1 MRAAFSQRPWVWSFI
16 GALLV
21 WFAILLVAGPEA
33 ALNIG
38 LSALSFGAF
47 MILVGLGQMLVV
59 TSGPGNIDLSIPST
73 IALAGAVAMRVMGGD
88 DAQIGLGILSALGVG
103 VAVGMANYLL
113 IRILQIPPIIAT
125 MSSSFMLQ
133 SLAIHFGQGLKIA
146 PPQAME
152 GFATGWL
159 AQVPQV
165 AWVALVIS
173 LLLAAWLSRTLF
185 GRRRSAVAHNARAA
199 WLAGVAVERIR
210 CLCYVASALF
220 ASCTALLI
228 AGFSGG
234 ATLDMG
240 NEYLLMSVAVVV
252 IGGTNVS
259 GGRAS
264 VPGIW
269 GAALLL
275 YFTNTL
281 LNVVGLSAGARSV
294 FSGLIIILVIVL
306 SGQRRQYR

>member
-88 DAQIGLGILSALGVG
+88 DGLIVLGIGSALGVG
-103 VAVGMANYLL
+103 VVVGLANYLL

-146 PPQAME
+146 PPQAM
-152 GFATGWL
+152 
-159 AQVPQV
+159 
-165 AWVALVIS
+165 
-173 LLLAAWLSRTLF
+173 
-185 GRRRSAVAHNARAA
+185 
-199 WLAGVAVERIR
+199 
-210 CLCYVASALF
+210 
-220 ASCTALLI
+220 
-228 AGFSGG
+228 
-234 ATLDMG
+234 
-240 NEYLLMSVAVVV
+240 
-252 IGGTNVS
+252 
-259 GGRAS
+259 
-264 VPGIW
+264 
-269 GAALLL
+269 
-275 YFTNTL
+275 
-281 LNVVGLSAGARSV
+281 
-294 FSGLIIILVIVL
+294 
-306 SGQRRQYR
+306 